1 MSELLDFASAVQC
14 RNPQKFAAG
23 CDQLYQILCERNK
36 VCNLTRITD
45 REDFDLKHII
55 DSLAIALDF
64 PEVANSSLAVAD
76 IGCGAGFPSLV
87 LAMAFPSLRIT
98 PIDSTGKK
106 IAFVSDAAAALALDN
121 ITPVCGRANELNRK
135 NDFKHRFDLV
145 TARAVAPSYKIA
157 AETTNFLNRR
167 GRYVFYKTP
176 IQRDEELPVLAKDK
190 KYQWSVT
197 ETRVF
202 PHGERLFITG
212 KSKNA

>member
-1 MSELLDFASAVQC
+1 MSDLCSFAGTVQC
-14 RNPQKFAAG
+14 RDPQDFAAK
-23 CDQLYQILCERNK
+23 CDQLYQLLCERNK

-64 PEVANSSLAVAD
+64 PEISSNTLAVAD
-76 IGCGAGFPSLV
+76 VGCGAGFPSLV

-106 IAFVSDAAAALALDN
+106 ITFVSDAAAALNLTN
-121 ITPVCGRANELNRK
+121 VTPVCGRANELNRK

-157 AETTNFLNRR
+157 AETTNFLNRC

-176 IQRDEELPVLAKDK
+176 AQRDEELPILEKDK
-190 KYQWSVT
+190 KYNWSVT
-197 ETRVF
+197 AVRVF